1 MASSCLLVATHLC
14 NGHVYYTVCCHG
26 DSSVE
31 GHNVQV
37 YTTATLSQPT
47 LYVGNSEYYLSFT
60 CISEYV
66 HGNCSGKGHVYTSF
80 MPYTQPLMVP
90 VVRHRIYDGQAPHC
104 QHLKSMN
111 THTHTHTHHMHAY
124 TASML
129 TNKG

>member
-60 CISEYV
+60 CIQ
-66 HGNCSGKGHVYTSF
+66 NMF
-80 MPYTQPLMVP
+80 MAIVVVKDMCIQVSCHTHNLLMVP
-90 VVRHRIYDGQAPHC
+90 VVRHRIYDGEAQHC

-111 THTHTHTHHMHAY
+111 THTHTHMHAY